1 MCPLGATRAVH
12 RESGGVEVVVDFV
25 QFDRLA
31 QVSLLF
37 AGAFGS
43 AWILRGE
50 GAQVDRNAR
59 ALVLAAVAV
68 LQVGG
73 LAQLPP
79 SGRWALWG
87 VSGSMILTAGVLISR
102 KDRQP

>member
-1 MCPLGATRAVH
+1 M
-12 RESGGVEVVVDFV
+12 SSKVEVVVDV
-25 QFDRLA
+25 VEYGRL
-31 QVSLLF
+31 VEVILLF

-50 GAQVDRNAR
+50 DASVERNAR
-59 ALVLAAVAV
+59 ALILAAVAV

-79 SGRWALWG
+79 SGGWALWC
-87 VSGSMILTAGVLISR
+87 VSGSMILTAGVLVSR
-102 KDRQP
+102 KDRAR